1 MDAGGLGD
9 GGGDAQDGF
18 AGAFAVAYVGG
29 VEGAQDGPPVAGGF
43 VEDVVGGEG
52 VADDV
57 GGGLPD
63 PGVGWC
69 CFRGWWAGLWWCGV
83 CCVTWGEVDE
93 QEGQEQVGN
102 DRGHAGSP

>member
-57 GGGLPD
+57 GGGLARSRGRVVLF
-63 PGVGWC
+63 PGLVGRALVVWC
-69 CFRGWWAGLWWCGV
+69 LLRYLG
-83 CCVTWGEVDE
+83 
-93 QEGQEQVGN
+93 
-102 DRGHAGSP
+102 